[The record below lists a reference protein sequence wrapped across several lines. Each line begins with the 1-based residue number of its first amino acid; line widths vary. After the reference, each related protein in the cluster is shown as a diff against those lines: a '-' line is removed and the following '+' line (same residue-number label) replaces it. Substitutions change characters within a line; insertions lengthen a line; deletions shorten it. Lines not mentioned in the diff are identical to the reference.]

1 MSVLPP
7 AVGGALATL
16 LQNLSSPDNQ
26 VRSHAEE
33 QLNNEWF
40 VARPDVLLMGLVE
53 QMQHSQD
60 APVCKSRLRL
70 YDSTR
75 YAN

>member
-7 AVGGALATL
+7 EVHGALGNL
-16 LQNLSSPDNQ
+16 LQSLSSADNQ
-26 VRSHAEE
+26 VRSHAED

-53 QMQHSQD
+53 QIQQSQD
-60 APVCKSRLRL
+60 ASVRASCPRL
-70 YDSTR
+70 YSPIMV
-75 YAN
+75 Y

>member
-7 AVGGALATL
+7 EVGGALATL

-40 VARPDVLLMGLVE
+40 VARPDVLLVGLVE
-53 QMQHSQD
+53 QMQHSRD

-70 YDSTR
+70 YES
-75 YAN
+75 NPVC

>member
-7 AVGGALATL
+7 EVHGALGNL
-16 LQNLSSPDNQ
+16 LQSLSAADNQ

-53 QMQHSQD
+53 QIQQSQD
-60 APVCKSRLRL
+60 PSVRASRLRL
-70 YDSTR
+70 YSPIMV
-75 YAN
+75 Y